1 MWERLLTKLL
11 IGLVVHS
18 CLVQVYTL
26 VSDILWELF
35 GLARGSGKVS
45 MELTDGLD
53 RVALYI

>member
-1 MWERLLTKLL
+1 MGKAS
-11 IGLVVHS
+11 HQAS
-18 CLVQVYTL
+18 L